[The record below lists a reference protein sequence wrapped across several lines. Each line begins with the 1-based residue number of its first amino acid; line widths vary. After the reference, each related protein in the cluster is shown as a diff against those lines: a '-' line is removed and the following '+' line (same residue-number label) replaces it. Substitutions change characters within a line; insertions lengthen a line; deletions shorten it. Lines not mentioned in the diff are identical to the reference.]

1 MARHR
6 FCAGTV
12 PVYDVPSSPGKRGSA
27 NRDGNVMAGIRSH
40 IPLRAK
46 LVFSD
51 LACSDLA
58 GRVTGTVLQHRIR
71 HQGLVFDTRDPAFPP
86 SMRAGMLWG
95 IHEGDETRYI
105 RRHLGGQ
112 ATVVE
117 LGSSLGITGAHALVG
132 MRPDG
137 RYVGVEANPE
147 LLVPLRATLD
157 DHRGGRSVVVR
168 HAAIGATDGG
178 TSRLTITGAPI
189 SSHLSSERGGD
200 GREVDVPTMTLDGVL
215 DAEGVTGE
223 YALISDIEGA
233 ERFFILGDS
242 RALDRCTRAV
252 LELHET
258 DDASVEQLLD
268 ALVSVH
274 GFEVLERRGL
284 VVALGRPGAEG
295 RSPSPS
301 AKSDVQDFWDAASC
315 GEVYAD
321 EEDELASQAATRYA
335 LEPYIKTF
343 AMFDDGHDRDVLEVG
358 VGMGADHLE
367 WARAKPRSLTGIDLT
382 PRAVDWTAR
391 RLAANGFAPAL
402 MVGDAENLAFPDESF
417 DLVYSW
423 GVIHHSP
430 DTQRCFDEIHR
441 VLRPG
446 GEARVMIYHSRSIVG
461 YMLWAR
467 YALATGHPRR
477 SLADVYATHLE
488 SPGTKAYSVAQGHEL
503 CRRFASAEVS
513 VQLTFG
519 DLLEGAAG
527 QRHEGGV
534 LDAARKVWPRDLIR
548 RGFAEHGLDL
558 LIVARKAD

>member
-1 MARHR
+1 MAQ
-6 FCAGTV
+6 
-12 PVYDVPSSPGKRGSA
+12 
-27 NRDGNVMAGIRSH
+27 IRSR
-40 IPLRAK
+40 IPMRAK
-46 LVFSD
+46 YVFSD
-51 LACSDLA
+51 IACSDAA
-58 GRVTGTVLQHRIR
+58 GRVTGAALRYRIR

-105 RRHLGGQ
+105 RRYLGGVE
-112 ATVVE
+112 TVVE
-117 LGSSLGITGAHALVG
+117 LGSSLGITGSHALAG
-132 MRPDG
+132 MAPHG

-147 LLVPLRATLD
+147 LLAPLRATLD
-157 DHRGGRSVVVR
+157 DHRDGRSVTVR
-168 HAAIGATDGG
+168 HAAVGEEDGG
-178 TSRLTITGAPI
+178 STQLTITGTPI
-189 SSHLSSERGGD
+189 GSHLSSERGGA
-200 GREVDVPTMTLDGVL
+200 GREVAVPTMTLQGVL
-215 DAEGVTGE
+215 DAEGVTGD

-233 ERFFILGDS
+233 ERFFILGGGDGG
-242 RALDRCTRAV
+242 ALARCTRAV

-258 DDASVEQLLD
+258 DEASVEQLVA
-268 ALVSVH
+268 ALTTVH
-274 GFEVLERRGL
+274 GFEILERRGL
-284 VVALGRPGAEG
+284 VVALARPGAG
-295 RSPSPS
+295 SSSSS
-301 AKSDVQDFWDAASC
+301 AKTEVQDFWDAASC

-321 EEDELASQAATRYA
+321 EEDELASQAAARYA

-343 AMFDDGHDRDVLEVG
+343 ARFDDGHDRDVLEVG

-382 PRAVDWTAR
+382 PRAVGWTSR
-391 RLAANGFAPAL
+391 RLQTNGFVPRL

-423 GVIHHSP
+423 GVVHHSP

-446 GEARVMIYHSRSIVG
+446 GEARVMIYHSRSMVG

-467 YALATGHPRR
+467 YALLAGHPRR
-477 SLADVYATHLE
+477 TLRDVYAQHLE
-488 SPGTKAYSVAQGHEL
+488 SPGTKAYTVEEGRRL
-503 CRRFASAEVS
+503 CRRFASADVS

-527 QRHEGGV
+527 QRHEGGL
-534 LDAARKVWPRDLIR
+534 LDTARRVWPRDLIR
-548 RGFAEHGLDL
+548 RRFPDRGLDL

>member
-1 MARHR
+1 MI
-6 FCAGTV
+6 TQKV
-12 PVYDVPSSPGKRGSA
+12 SQVSSR
-27 NRDGNVMAGIRSH
+27 IRSR

-51 LACSDLA
+51 LACSDAA
-58 GRVTGTVLQHRIR
+58 GRVTGTLLRHQIR
-71 HQGLVFDTRDPAFPP
+71 HQGLVFDTTDPAFPP

-105 RRHLGGQ
+105 RRYLGG
-112 ATVVE
+112 AETVVE
-117 LGSSLGITGAHALVG
+117 LGSSLGITGAHALAG
-132 MRPDG
+132 MAPHG

-157 DHRGGRSVVVR
+157 DHRDGRAVVVR
-168 HAAIGATDGG
+168 HAAVGSTDGDV
-178 TSRLTITGAPI
+178 TRLTITGTPI
-189 SSHLSSERGGD
+189 GSHLSSERGGS
-200 GREVDVPTMTLDGVL
+200 GREVEVPTTTLQHVL
-215 DAEGVTGE
+215 DAEGVTGD

-233 ERFFILGDS
+233 ERFFILDDDGGTDGGAP
-242 RALDRCTRAV
+242 ALARCTRAV

-258 DDASVEQLLD
+258 DGASVEELVE
-268 ALVSVH
+268 ALTAVH
-274 GFEVLERRGL
+274 GFEILERRGL
-284 VVALGRPGAEG
+284 VVALGRPGSQIA
-295 RSPSPS
+295 PPS
-301 AKSDVQDFWDAASC
+301 AKTEVQDFWDAASC

-321 EEDELASQAATRYA
+321 EEDELASQAAARYA

-343 AMFDDGHDRDVLEVG
+343 AKFDDGHDRDVLEVG

-382 PRAVDWTAR
+382 PRAVDWTSR
-391 RLAANGFAPAL
+391 RLLANGFPVRL

-423 GVIHHSP
+423 GVVHHSP

-446 GEARVMIYHSRSIVG
+446 GEARVMIYHSRSLVG

-467 YALATGHPRR
+467 YALAAGHPRR

-488 SPGTKAYSVAQGHEL
+488 SPGTKAYSIAQGQEL
-503 CRRFASAEVS
+503 CRRFAAADVS

-534 LDAARKVWPRDLIR
+534 LAAARKVWPRALIR
-548 RGFAEHGLDL
+548 RRFADHGLDL
-558 LIVARKAD
+558 LIVARKGH